1 MIWLVIP
8 GAREGERGAGQWKDL
23 QGIRLVLSALGADWR
38 EFRFDETNVGELA
51 ERIGGTEA
59 TVVWYYTF
67 WPEAMAELKRRCPR
81 ARIVLRTVNAEAL
94 QHWTRAKK
102 DWRKWRGLPRD
113 VYGFVRLLAR
123 DRRCARAAAA
133 LAGISP
139 WDDDRYWS
147 RLVGRDKVRHVP
159 YVSPWPRLQAET
171 KPLPWERREDAVL
184 CLAGTRDAIGRAH
197 VAGFAALA
205 GWPEWSGWR
214 FQLSAGF
221 GDDSRDELPA
231 VVERLGRIENPWE
244 RLCRVKAVALL
255 SPLGYGYK
263 TTVADALAAGA
274 HVLIH
279 PRQWARLAPA
289 ERALCLPV
297 DPAAAA
303 DVGRAAEALARLPAW
318 AALDLQDEQM
328 KRGAEAWKQVLNG
341 FGADNSREDSHA

>member
-67 WPEAMAELKRRCPR
+67 WPEAMEELKRRCPR

-123 DRRCARAAAA
+123 DRRCGRASDAM
-133 LAGISP
+133 AGISP

-147 RLVGRDKVRHVP
+147 RLAGRDKVRHVP
-159 YVSPWPRLQAET
+159 YVSPWPSLLPET
-171 KPLPWERREDAVL
+171 KSLSWERREDAVL

-205 GWPEWSGWR
+205 VRPEFSGWR

-221 GDDSRDELPA
+221 GDDSRDELPPA
-231 VVERLGRIENPWE
+231 VERLGRIEDPWE
-244 RLCRVKAVALL
+244 RLCRVKAVALP
-255 SPLGYGYK
+255 SPLGFGYK

-279 PRQWARLAPA
+279 PSQHGRLPSDERNLAVPVDSASADDVRRAAACLAQPPARLAA
-289 ERALCLPV
+289 EVQQRQMAC
-297 DPAAAA
+297 
-303 DVGRAAEALARLPAW
+303 ALAEW
-318 AALDLQDEQM
+318 
-328 KRGAEAWKQVLNG
+328 KRVL
-341 FGADNSREDSHA
+341 EP

>member
-38 EFRFDETNVGELA
+38 EFPFDETNVGDLA

-67 WPEAMAELKRRCPR
+67 WPEAMEALKRRCPR

-123 DRRCARAAAA
+123 DRRCGRAADA

-147 RLVGRDKVRHVP
+147 RLAGRAKVCHVP
-159 YVSPWPRLQAET
+159 YVSPWPSLQPET
-171 KPLPWERREDAVL
+171 KPLPWERRENAVL

-205 GWPEWSGWR
+205 VRPELSGWR

-221 GDDSRDELPA
+221 GDDSRDDLPP
-231 VVERLGRIENPWE
+231 VVERLGRIEDPWE
-244 RLCRVKAVALL
+244 RLCRVKAVALP
-255 SPLGYGYK
+255 SPLGYGCK
-263 TTVADALAAGA
+263 TTVADALAAGCR
-274 HVLIH
+274 VLVH
-279 PRQWARLAPA
+279 PRQHERLPSD
-289 ERALCLPV
+289 ERELAMPV
-297 DPAAAA
+297 DPASADDVRRAGACLSRSPSRLAAA
-303 DVGRAAEALARLPAW
+303 VQQQQMVRAVAEW
-318 AALDLQDEQM
+318 
-328 KRGAEAWKQVLNG
+328 KRVL
-341 FGADNSREDSHA
+341 EP

>member
-1 MIWLVIP
+1 MVHLVIP
-8 GAREGERGAGQWKDL
+8 AAREGERGAGQWKDL

-38 EFRFDETNVGELA
+38 EFRFNEINVGELA

-67 WPEAMAELKRRCPR
+67 WPEAMEELKRRCPR

-113 VYGFVRLLAR
+113 AYGFLRLLAR
-123 DRRCARAAAA
+123 DWRCGRAADA

-139 WDDDRYWS
+139 WDDDRYWR
-147 RLVGRDKVRHVP
+147 RLAGRNKVRHVP
-159 YVSPWPRLQAET
+159 YVSPWSSLRPET
-171 KPLPWERREDAVL
+171 KPLAWERREDVVL

-205 GWPEWSGWR
+205 VRPEFSGWR

-221 GDDSRDELPA
+221 GDDSRDVLPPA
-231 VVERLGRIENPWE
+231 VERLGRIEDPWE

-263 TTVADALAAGA
+263 TTVADARAAGC
-274 HVLIH
+274 HVLVH
-279 PRQWARLAPA
+279 PRQHRRLPRDEQPFCISVDPADSDDVRRAVARLASPA
-289 ERALCLPV
+289 VAGEAGAGFDR
-297 DPAAAA
+297 AAAA
-303 DVGRAAEALARLPAW
+303 WKGALSP
-318 AALDLQDEQM
+318 
-328 KRGAEAWKQVLNG
+328 
-341 FGADNSREDSHA
+341 